1 MDYTAINFN
10 ITPFSEEIADILIA
24 TMSSIGYEGFQ
35 YTDTGFTAYI
45 TCEQF
50 EEERIQKLEILQSL
64 AVDYQI
70 DWNFSVLQ
78 DRDWNLEWEKNFT
91 PIVVDNRILIR
102 AGFHPTIP
110 GIDYDIIIEPK
121 MSFGTGHH
129 PTTTLMLETLLDFS
143 GQMKG
148 KRVLDMGCG
157 TGILSN
163 LAAKLGAS
171 TVTGIDIDEWSYRN
185 ARENIENNQLQN
197 IQIKIGNAG
206 LLEKEKEFDF
216 ILANINRNILLTDM
230 PFYERCLKDGGILIM
245 SGFYT
250 HDLPSIRQKAA
261 ELGMT
266 YGDQKMKQ
274 NWVAVSFT
282 KNKQFVEL

>member
-64 AVDYQI
+64 AADYQI

-110 GIDYDIIIEPK
+110 GIDYEIIIEPK

-157 TGILSN
+157 TGILSI

-230 PFYERCLKDGGILIM
+230 PFYERCLKNGGILIM

-250 HDLPSIRQKAA
+250 QDLPSIRQKAA

-266 YGDQKMKQ
+266 YGAQKIKQ